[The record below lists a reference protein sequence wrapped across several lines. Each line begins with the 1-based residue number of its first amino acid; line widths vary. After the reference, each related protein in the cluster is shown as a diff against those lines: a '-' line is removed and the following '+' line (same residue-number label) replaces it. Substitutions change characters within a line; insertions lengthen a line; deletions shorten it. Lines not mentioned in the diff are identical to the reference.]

1 MQIVIF
7 GGGYAAVNV
16 LKGLQGKL
24 GSDTQIT
31 LVSDQKFAFANVSA
45 PRLLVDK

>member
-7 GGGYAAVNV
+7 GGGYAAMNV
-16 LKGLQGKL
+16 LKGFKGKL
-24 GSDTQIT
+24 PIDSKLI
-31 LVSDQKFAFANVSA
+31 LVSDKKFAFANVSA